1 MTVLVTGAAGFAGSH
16 LLEYLSSVA
25 SGFSRKIDLVAWA
38 RAAPPPEIAGLAR
51 WEVIDLLDRDRVRD
65 AVAALRPSTV
75 FHCAGAA
82 HVGDSW
88 ARTTDTLSANVLATH
103 YLFDA
108 IRRANVQCR
117 VLVPGSAHVYAP
129 SAVPIVEDAPLAPAS
144 PYALS
149 KLAQEQVSAQARAQ
163 DGIET
168 ILARVF
174 NHSGP
179 RQSPSFVAA
188 SMARQIALIER
199 GEAEP
204 VIKVGNL
211 DAERDLTDVRD
222 TVRAYA
228 MVMDR
233 GTPGTVYNIASGV
246 ARPTRAVLDTL
257 LSHARVP
264 VRVEVDPARLRPN
277 DIPVLVGNPTRL
289 REATGWTPRIS
300 FDQML
305 ADLLEYWRG
314 QTPLIGG
321 TGVRPR

>member
-1 MTVLVTGAAGFAGSH
+1 VPGEVLVTGAAGFAGSH
-16 LLEYLSSVA
+16 LLEHLSDRRGRP
-25 SGFSRKIDLVAWA
+25 SGRPSDLVAWA
-38 RAAPPPEIAGLAR
+38 RSAPPPEIAGLAR
-51 WEVIDLLDRDRVRD
+51 WETIDLLDRERVRD
-65 AVAALRPSTV
+65 RMAALAPSCV
-75 FHCAGAA
+75 YHCAGAA

-88 ARTTDTLSANVLATH
+88 ARTTETLSANVLATH

-117 VLVPGSAHVYAP
+117 VFVPGSAHVYGP
-129 SAVPIVEDAPLAPAS
+129 SATPIAEDAPLAPAS
-144 PYALS
+144 PYAVS
-149 KLAQEQVSAQARAQ
+149 KMAQEQVSAQAFAQ

-168 ILARVF
+168 IVARVF

-179 RQSPSFVAA
+179 RQNPSFVAA

-199 GEAEP
+199 GALEP

-211 DAERDLTDVRD
+211 DAARDLTDVRD

-228 MVMDR
+228 MLMDR
-233 GTPGTVYNIASGV
+233 GAPGTVYNIASGV

-257 LSHARVP
+257 VSLARVP

-277 DIPVLVGNPTRL
+277 DIPVLVGDPTRL
-289 REATGWTPRIS
+289 REATGWTPRIP

-305 ADLLEYWRG
+305 ENLLDYWRG
-314 QTPLIGG
+314 QTPC
-321 TGVRPR
+321 

>member
-16 LLEYLSSVA
+16 LLEHLSHRRGSPT
-25 SGFSRKIDLVAWA
+25 SDLVAWA
-38 RAAPPPEIAGLAR
+38 RSAPPPVIAGLAR
-51 WEVIDLLDRDRVRD
+51 WETIDLLDRDRVRD
-65 AVAALRPSTV
+65 ALAALRPSHV
-75 FHCAGAA
+75 YHCAGAA
-82 HVGDSW
+82 HVGESW
-88 ARTTDTLSANVLATH
+88 ARTSDTLAANVLATH

-108 IRRANVQCR
+108 IRRADVQCR

-129 SAVPIVEDAPLAPAS
+129 SPVPIREDARLAPVS

-149 KLAQEQVSAQARAQ
+149 KLAQEQVSAQAGAE

-174 NHSGP
+174 NHTGP

-199 GEAEP
+199 GALEP

-222 TVRAYA
+222 TVRAYV
-228 MVMDR
+228 MLMDR
-233 GTPGTVYNIASGV
+233 GTPGTVYNVASGA

-257 LSHARVP
+257 LSRARVP

-277 DIPVLVGNPTRL
+277 DIPVLVGDPTRL
-289 REATGWTPRIS
+289 REVTGWTPQIP

-305 ADLLEYWRG
+305 EDLLDYWREKSD
-314 QTPLIGG
+314 Q
-321 TGVRPR
+321 V

>member
-1 MTVLVTGAAGFAGSH
+1 VAGAVLVTGAAGFAGSH
-16 LLEYLSSVA
+16 LLEYLAPVT
-25 SGFSRKIDLVAWA
+25 SGLGRRIHLVAWA
-38 RAAPPPEIAGLAR
+38 RSAPPPEIAGLAR
-51 WEVIDLLDRDRVRD
+51 WDTIDLLDRDRVRERI
-65 AVAALRPSTV
+65 AALRPSQIY
-75 FHCAGAA
+75 HCAGAA

-88 ARTTDTLSANVLATH
+88 ARTTDTLATNVLATH

-108 IRRANVQCR
+108 LRRANAQCR

-129 SAVPIVEDAPLAPAS
+129 SAVPIPEDARVAPAS

-149 KLAQEQVSAQARAQ
+149 KLAQEQVGAQAFAQ

-179 RQSPSFVAA
+179 RQNPSFVAA

-199 GEAEP
+199 GALEP

-228 MVMDR
+228 LLMDR
-233 GTPGTVYNIASGV
+233 GTPGTIYNIASGV

-277 DIPVLVGNPTRL
+277 DIPVLVGDPTRL
-289 REATGWTPRIS
+289 RDATGWTPKIP

-305 ADLLEYWRG
+305 EDLLDYWRG
-314 QTPLIGG
+314 QTPGSDPGL
-321 TGVRPR
+321 